1 MRDLTRRQMLTRGGA
16 AVAGISGLSGAGV
29 AGYAWPHGVASA
41 ASASA
46 STTEDGSLGVQ
57 HFVGRP
63 DLQPPAVTLSHSRQ
77 KAGPATDD
85 PPYVFLTPK
94 GYPST
99 GPGQPGLMIVD
110 RRGGLVW
117 FSPSNGLTQMDLNVQ
132 SYQGKPVLT
141 WWEGKVIDGYG
152 QGQAVIADSS
162 YQTIGVVKGG
172 NGLQAD
178 LHEFVIT
185 PQGTALVTA
194 YRTAQADLSAVGG
207 KPGGYVL
214 SGVAQE
220 IDIASGTVVFE
231 WDSLDHVPVTA
242 TQQGFSGGTKSE
254 PFDYFHINSIAVAP
268 DGDLLISS
276 RNTCALYKVARPSG
290 TVRWTL
296 GGKRSSFRM
305 ASGAQF
311 YFQHHARPQGT
322 SSVSLFDD
330 GGSPARESQS
340 RAILLDLDTTTMTAR
355 LKSSY
360 THSAGLLAQNQGS
373 MQVLP
378 DGRVFVGWGN
388 LPYFS
393 EFLPDGTLTMDG
405 QLPVPDQSYRT
416 FTAAWTGQPATGP
429 TLTARSNP
437 AGGSTVYASW
447 NGATEVER
455 WTVLA
460 GTSGSDLAPAGSQQ
474 RAGFETAITVNTTG
488 PYFAVK
494 AQDSSGR
501 QLAQSVVVRKTG
513 D

>member
-1 MRDLTRRQMLTRGGA
+1 MGDLTRRQVLTRGGV
-16 AVAGISGLSGAGV
+16 AVAGIGGLSGAGV
-29 AGYAWPHGVASA
+29 AGYAWPHAE
-41 ASASA
+41 A
-46 STTEDGSLGVQ
+46 STAKPDGSLGIQ

-63 DLQPPAVTLSHSRQ
+63 DLQPPTVTISHTSPG
-77 KAGPATDD
+77 AGPATD
-85 PPYVFLTPK
+85 PPCIFLTPK

-99 GPGQPGLMIVD
+99 GPGQPGLMILD
-110 RRGGLVW
+110 RHGDIVW
-117 FSPSNGLTQMDLNVQ
+117 FSPSDGVTQMDLNVQ

-141 WWEGKVIDGYG
+141 WWEGKVINGYG

-162 YQTIGVVKGG
+162 YRTIGVVKGG

-194 YRTAQADLSAVGG
+194 YRTARADLSGVGG
-207 KPGGYVL
+207 KSSGWVL

-220 IDIASGTVVFE
+220 IDIASGKVVFE

-242 TQQGFSGGTKSE
+242 TAQGFSGGTKSE
-254 PFDYFHINSIAVAP
+254 PFDYFHINSLAVAP

-276 RNTCALYKVARPSG
+276 RNTCAVYKVARPGG

-296 GGKRSSFRM
+296 GGKRSSFQM
-305 ASGAQF
+305 ASGARF

-322 SSVSLFDD
+322 SSLSLFDD
-330 GGSPARESQS
+330 GGSPAKEPQS
-340 RAILLDLDTTTMTAR
+340 RAIVLDLDTTTMTAT
-355 LKSSY
+355 LKRSY
-360 THSAGLLAQNQGS
+360 THPAGLAAQNQGS

-378 DGRVFVGWGN
+378 DGRVLVGWGN

-393 EFLPDGTLTMDG
+393 QFLPDGTLDMDG
-405 QLPVPDQSYRT
+405 QFPVPDQSYRT
-416 FTAAWTGQPATGP
+416 FTADWTGQPTTRPA
-429 TLTARSNP
+429 LAARPNP

-447 NGATEVER
+447 NGATEVGK
-455 WTVLA
+455 WNVLA
-460 GTSGSDLAPAGSQQ
+460 GTSPSRLAQAGSQQ

-488 PYFAVK
+488 PYFAVT
-494 AQDSSGR
+494 AHDTAGR
-501 QLAQSVVVRKTG
+501 LLAQSATVRKTS